1 MLELIW
7 SSRLKRVNFEKLKT
21 SWWDMLYG
29 VPKGQSCNTM
39 DLGNYSGNNL
49 LKNGQRTACRF
60 GGEDNRIVFLS

>member
-1 MLELIW
+1 MVGYVIW
-7 SSRLKRVNFEKLKT
+7 SA
-21 SWWDMLYG
+21 
-29 VPKGQSCNTM
+29 QSCNTM